1 MVLTQAPLLALAPAG
16 NLGRHEWDDD
26 RMMTRRDVGGLAV
39 GFVAVGT
46 PLSARPSQ
54 PSKPALVTQ
63 TFVKALPNRRDQ
75 LARFL
80 ELNWLAMDRRGIDAG
95 IFTHADLFDIVD
107 ASGDAAAVS
116 ADFVVEV
123 GYLTKAGYRDVE
135 AKFNVIR
142 QLHKTVLVD
151 GLGLR
156 ELGRVTGDR
165 QLRPRASA

>member
-1 MVLTQAPLLALAPAG
+1 
-16 NLGRHEWDDD
+16 
-26 RMMTRRDVGGLAV
+26 
-39 GFVAVGT
+39 
-46 PLSARPSQ
+46 
-54 PSKPALVTQ
+54 
-63 TFVKALPNRRDQ
+63 
-75 LARFL
+75 
-80 ELNWLAMDRRGIDAG
+80 MDRRGIDAG

>member
-1 MVLTQAPLLALAPAG
+1 
-16 NLGRHEWDDD
+16 
-26 RMMTRRDVGGLAV
+26 MTRRDVGGLTAI
-39 GFVAVGT
+39 GLFAMGA
-46 PLSARPSQ
+46 PLSAKPPQRPE
-54 PSKPALVTQ
+54 PALVIQ

-123 GYLTKAGYRDVE
+123 GYLTPAGYSDVE
-135 AKFNVIR
+135 AKFNNIR

-156 ELGRVTGDR
+156 ELGRVIGDR